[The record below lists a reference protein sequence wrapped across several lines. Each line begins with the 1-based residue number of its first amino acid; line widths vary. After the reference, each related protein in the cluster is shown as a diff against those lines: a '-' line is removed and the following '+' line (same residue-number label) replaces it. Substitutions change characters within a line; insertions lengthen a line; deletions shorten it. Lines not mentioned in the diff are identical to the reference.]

1 MKIGVCI
8 PCHADHL
15 HVLLN
20 CLQSIREQ
28 TRPPDA
34 VVVSV
39 SSATTCHALPCTAI
53 VRSEL
58 TCAGEN
64 RNIAARS
71 IADTVDVLT
80 FIDADDLMHPRR
92 IEMIEKHFTE
102 YEGLHY
108 LVHSFVMDG
117 MWSEITGQLRV
128 NPFTGVRRIDGDTCG
143 RVTGEELPPFSNG
156 HISCR
161 SAAWKEN
168 PMLER
173 YGNGEDS
180 EYTARAWE
188 KGYVF
193 GVTSDALS
201 WYKRGHS
208 IPFSI

>member
-1 MKIGVCI
+1 MKLGVCI
-8 PCHADHL
+8 PCHANHL
-15 HVLLN
+15 DLLPN
-20 CLQSIREQ
+20 CLESIRQQ
-28 TRPPDA
+28 TRVPDV

-39 SSATTCHALPCTAI
+39 SSATTYPELPCRVL

-58 TCAGEN
+58 ICAGEN

-80 FIDADDLMHPRR
+80 FIDADDVMHPRR
-92 IEMIEKHFTE
+92 IEMIEKHFTDHPE
-102 YEGLHY
+102 LDYF
-108 LVHSFVMDG
+108 VHSYTNDG
-117 MWSEITGQLRV
+117 AWADITGNVRM
-128 NPFTGVRRIDGDTCG
+128 NPFVGVRRMDGDKCG
-143 RVTGEELPPFSNG
+143 RVVGDGLPPFHNG

-173 YGNGEDS
+173 YGDGEDS
-180 EYTARAWE
+180 EYTARMWE
-188 KGYVF
+188 KGYTF

>member
-15 HVLLN
+15 HLLLN
-20 CLQSIREQ
+20 CLQSIRQQ
-28 TRPPDA
+28 TRLPDA

-39 SSATTCHALPCTAI
+39 SSATTCPTLPCTVI
-53 VRSEL
+53 VRSER

-80 FIDADDLMHPRR
+80 FIDADDVMHPRR
-92 IEMIEKHFTE
+92 IEMIEKHFTDHE
-102 YEGLHY
+102 ELDY

-117 MWSEITGQLRV
+117 MWSEITGNLRV
-128 NPFTGVRRIDGDTCG
+128 NPFTGVQRRNGDVCG
-143 RVTGEELPPFSNG
+143 RVIGEGLPPFSNG

-161 SAAWKEN
+161 SDAWKHN

-173 YGNGEDS
+173 YGDGEDS

-188 KGYVF
+188 KGRTF

-201 WYKRGHS
+201 WYRRGHS